1 MRVLHLKFH
10 RAPRTVSHEVASTCR
25 RVIWQGDAG
34 SRRGLFAE
42 FQNINMHAIS
52 SDQSAAR
59 KPCIYMQLEPSS
71 SASADT
77 AEGEADDEDVTPE
90 VRLVPEDPSKCESHA
105 LTPIYHRLCRMG
117 ICQAWP
123 LHSRSGLPKCCTF
136 AVGDVLACH
145 AVEELFQTL
154 CDCAALNP
162 DPQDAGAAFH
172 CQPHHTYALV
182 QQCSAFPVACLPSN
196 CKGSM

>member
-1 MRVLHLKFH
+1 MLSRRLPMRVLHLKFH

-90 VRLVPEDPSKCESHA
+90 VRLVPEDPSKCESHT
-105 LTPIYHRLCRMG
+105 LTPIYHRLCPTWV
-117 ICQAWP
+117 CQAWP
-123 LHSRSGLPKCCTF
+123 LRSRKWSGAVLRVCCGGCIGMSCSRGALPD
-136 AVGDVLACH
+136 AV
-145 AVEELFQTL
+145 
-154 CDCAALNP
+154 
-162 DPQDAGAAFH
+162 
-172 CQPHHTYALV
+172 
-182 QQCSAFPVACLPSN
+182 
-196 CKGSM
+196 